1 MVCLDSS
8 LLHAAAGSGMEELAA
23 QALEG
28 VGDYGLVLVEG
39 LWIFV
44 FVFVFSGFGGL

>member
-28 VGDYGLVLVEG
+28 VGGSKVLVEG